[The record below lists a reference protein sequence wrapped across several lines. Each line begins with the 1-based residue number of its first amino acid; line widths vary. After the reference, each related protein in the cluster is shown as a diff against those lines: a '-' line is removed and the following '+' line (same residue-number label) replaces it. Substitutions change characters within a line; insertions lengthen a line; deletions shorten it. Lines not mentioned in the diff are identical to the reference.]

1 MKNIKNWTKWV
12 YWFLFAV
19 AVIAVYKTL
28 DNFTNISI
36 WLENLVSVLMP
47 FIIGIIIAYLLYI
60 PCKNIEKLFS
70 KCKILKKRARG
81 LSVLSVYIIVILI
94 IIFIVNILIPAISES
109 VVDLAEQLPVYYQKA
124 INFVDNMPEDWII
137 SKESVQNAIYELQR
151 FDITKILNMETIT
164 DYIEK
169 VMGIASAIFGVFV
182 TVAMS
187 VYILLEREEILA
199 FFNKIIR
206 AMYKEEKREKI
217 QQYFAK
223 TNSIFFRFI
232 SSQLLDA
239 VIMGIIASIAM
250 WILGV
255 KYAALLGFM
264 IGLFNIIPYF
274 GAIVAVIIATV
285 ITIFTGGIGQAIWL
299 VVIVTILQQIDANVI
314 NPRIVGN
321 ALTLSPI
328 LVIFSVTIGGAY
340 FGVLGMFLAVPVIA
354 VIKILVN
361 DYLESKIK
369 EKEENIEE
377 M

>member
-1 MKNIKNWTKWV
+1 MKNIKNWTKWL

-19 AVIAVYKTL
+19 AVITVYKTL

-36 WLENLVSVLMP
+36 WFKNLVSVLMP

-60 PCKNIEKLFS
+60 PCKSIEKLFS
-70 KCKILKKRARG
+70 KCKIFKKRARG
-81 LSVLSVYIIVILI
+81 LSVLAVYIIVVLI
-94 IIFIVNILIPAISES
+94 IIFIVNILIPAVSES
-109 VVDLAEQLPVYYQKA
+109 IVDLANQLPVYYQKA
-124 INFVDNMPEDWII
+124 IDFVNNMPEDWII
-137 SKESVQNAIYELQR
+137 SKESAQNAIYELQR

-182 TVAMS
+182 TIVMS
-187 VYILLEREEILA
+187 VYILLEREEILG
-199 FFNKIIR
+199 FLNKIIR
-206 AMYKEEKREKI
+206 AMYKEEKRKKI
-217 QQYFAK
+217 EQYFEK

-239 VIMGIIASIAM
+239 IIMGIIASIAM

-285 ITIFTGGIGQAIWL
+285 ITIFTGGVGQAIWL
-299 VVIVTILQQIDANVI
+299 VVIITILQQIDANII
-314 NPRIVGN
+314 NPKIVGN

-361 DYLESKIK
+361 DYLENKIK
-369 EKEENIEE
+369 EKEESIEE
-377 M
+377 I